1 MSADSREN
9 LRKKIVVG
17 ATLVC
22 SDALLALVIWWVA
35 AVVQGIWGVVSLSET
50 TPLTVVVSVIMMIAW
65 VGLRGW
71 LGLYPGYGLGL
82 VEELLRHTY
91 AVIATV
97 ALLAVFVVASQLGEL
112 ISRWLLVT
120 LFVGL
125 LVLTPLARYL
135 VRRRLQ
141 RFGFYLARHSPG
153 PTETPTEG
161 SGGRETASERPWW
174 RRIFEG

>member
-35 AVVQGIWGVVSLSET
+35 SVVQGILGVVSLSET
-50 TPLTVVVSVIMMIAW
+50 TPGAVVVSMIMMIAW

-82 VEELLRHTY
+82 VEELRRHTN

-97 ALLAVFVVASQLGEL
+97 ALLAVFVVASSQVGEL

-141 RFGFYLARHSPG
+141 RFGF
-153 PTETPTEG
+153 
-161 SGGRETASERPWW
+161 
-174 RRIFEG
+174 